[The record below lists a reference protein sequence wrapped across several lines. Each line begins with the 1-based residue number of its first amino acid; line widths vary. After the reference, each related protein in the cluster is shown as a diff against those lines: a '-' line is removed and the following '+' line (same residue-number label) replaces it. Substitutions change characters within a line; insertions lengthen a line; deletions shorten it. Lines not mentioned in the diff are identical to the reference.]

1 MSILK
6 IAQIGNPVLYQ
17 KAEAVDKIRPK
28 DNLKDLIINMSE
40 TLIDA
45 EGIGLAAPQVYVSKR
60 IIIFCIPED
69 ELSEEK
75 INKNQEIKI
84 HAIINPSYTNNDNDF
99 EDDWEGCLSIP
110 GMLGKVRRYKK
121 ITYRGYDLQGKLINK
136 TVDGMHARIVQHE
149 CDHLNGI
156 LYLARLADPR
166 DFGFT
171 EEINKYYKVQNEKI

>member
-1 MSILK
+1 
-6 IAQIGNPVLYQ
+6 
-17 KAEAVDKIRPK
+17 
-28 DNLKDLIINMSE
+28 
-40 TLIDA
+40 
-45 EGIGLAAPQVYVSKR
+45 
-60 IIIFCIPED
+60 
-69 ELSEEK
+69 
-75 INKNQEIKI
+75 
-84 HAIINPSYTNNDNDF
+84 
-99 EDDWEGCLSIP
+99 
-110 GMLGKVRRYKK
+110 MLGKVRRYKK